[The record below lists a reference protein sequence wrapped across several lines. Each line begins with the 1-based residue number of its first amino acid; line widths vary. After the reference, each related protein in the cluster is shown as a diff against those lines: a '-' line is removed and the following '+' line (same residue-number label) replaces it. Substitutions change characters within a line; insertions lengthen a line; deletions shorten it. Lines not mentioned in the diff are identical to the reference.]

1 MEGAKSLPHKSGIYK
16 ITNLINNKVYIGQ
29 AEDIHKRYNQH
40 HKYEY
45 KYRKYKLYQAFIKYG
60 LDNFK
65 IEVVELCK
73 PEEMNEK
80 EIYWIQYYDS
90 FKNGYN
96 MTLGGQ
102 NLTPNLHSS
111 ETEKKRRAT
120 REKNDSLKGE
130 NHPRAK
136 LTNDEVIQIRQRYK
150 DGESLSNIY
159 EDYKELYK
167 NKSTFSNI
175 IKGRTYK
182 NVGNQLN
189 KDEIR
194 HGGSVITKETV
205 LEIRRLFL
213 EEDYSIK
220 KLKEKYPQFKGS
232 IEDIVHYRT
241 FKNVEDNFKNKKFR
255 SHYRLQPDEV
265 RNIRKLHANGTTIA
279 ELSEQYHMS
288 LEVIRNCVNRK
299 TYQNIE

>member
-29 AEDIHKRYNQH
+29 AEDIYKRYNQH

-45 KYRKYKLYQAFIKYG
+45 KYHKYKLYQAFIKYG

-65 IEVVELCK
+65 IEVVELCE

-102 NLTPNLHSS
+102 NLAPNLHSP
-111 ETEKKRRAT
+111 ETEEKRRAT
-120 REKNDSLKGE
+120 REKNNSLKGE

-150 DGESLSNIY
+150 DGESLNDIY

-167 NKSTFSNI
+167 NKAVFSRI
-175 IKGRTYK
+175 IMGRTYK
-182 NVGNQLN
+182 NVGNQLS

-194 HGGSVITKETV
+194 HCGTVITKETV

-220 KLKEKYPQFKGS
+220 KLKEIYPNFKNS

-241 FKNVEDNFKNKKFR
+241 FKNIKDNFENKRLR

-265 RNIRKLHANGTTIA
+265 RAIRRLFADGMTIT
-279 ELSEQYHMS
+279 ELSEQYHINS
-288 LEVIRNCVNRK
+288 TAIRRCVDRQ
-299 TYQNIE
+299 TYKNIE